1 MMDWM
6 FCRFSTERYLKWE
19 GRSLIHEGTDGEMD
33 RDQIVGGI
41 GMKGCFYADYALET
55 EKNLISNESNF
66 TILGS
71 FSFSEWL
78 HIVFFPLSCFS
89 RWGWIES
96 ELFFIFFGL
105 SLKFLR
111 NNVLIFTIHA
121 QISPLFKVPVSLW

>member
-66 TILGS
+66 AILGS
-71 FSFSEWL
+71 FSFSKWL
-78 HIVFFPLSCFS
+78 HIVFFPLVLVD
-89 RWGWIES
+89 EA
-96 ELFFIFFGL
+96 ELKASFFIFFGL

-111 NNVLIFTIHA
+111 NNVLIFKINA